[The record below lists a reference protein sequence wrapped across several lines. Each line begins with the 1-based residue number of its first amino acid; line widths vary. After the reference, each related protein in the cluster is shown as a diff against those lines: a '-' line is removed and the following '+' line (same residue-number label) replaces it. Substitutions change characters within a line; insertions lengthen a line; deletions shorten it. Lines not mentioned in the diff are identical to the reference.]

1 VYHLWPEAGYLSYHV
16 ELNEERYLRYND
28 STYMV
33 SVAKWLR
40 RQVVALEIE
49 GSNPSVHPRLKFKP
63 GEGVLFPLLLRLY
76 SDG

>member
-1 VYHLWPEAGYLSYHV
+1 MFRGCTCSAPTPVARLTRM

-49 GSNPSVHPRLKFKP
+49 GSNPSVHPTIKIHP
-63 GEGVLFPLLLRLY
+63 GEGALFPCLLRL
-76 SDG
+76 